1 MIKIIAYTLILEF
14 KKYNLIIYMIDNLV
28 NETLYS
34 DNSKLIPNNIKFYI
48 IKLSNFENSDYYR
61 ILDQKAYS
69 SKNICDNKFEKKKFY
84 ETMFIDVNNSYLP
97 ILNKYPIL
105 KSNYDNIINYLKKKI

>member
-1 MIKIIAYTLILEF
+1 MLE
-14 KKYNLIIYMIDNLV
+14 NLV

-34 DNSKLIPNNIKFYI
+34 NYSNLIPNNIKFYI
-48 IKLSNFENSDYYR
+48 IKLNDFENANYYE

-69 SKNICDNKFEKKKFY
+69 SKNICDNKFEKNNFY
-84 ETMFIDVNNSYLP
+84 KIMFIDINNSYLP

-105 KSNYDNIINYLKKKI
+105 RNNYNNIINYLKKKYK